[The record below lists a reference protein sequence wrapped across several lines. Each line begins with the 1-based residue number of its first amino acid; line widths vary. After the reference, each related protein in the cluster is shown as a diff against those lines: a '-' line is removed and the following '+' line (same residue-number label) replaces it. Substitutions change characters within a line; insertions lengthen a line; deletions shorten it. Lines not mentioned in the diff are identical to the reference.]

1 MVAIPAVLEAGAE
14 SRFSVS
20 LMKPSRNMVMTIT
33 LRTKQGT
40 LTLLHKI
47 RCLEFHNVF
56 KFQVP
61 SGLKDEVA
69 DFEVE
74 LRGAKFYS
82 KEVRKVM
89 IRTYEPMTF
98 VQTDKPIYLPGQ
110 TVKFRVVTIDTKFRP
125 ATQLYDIIDLED
137 PNSNKIGQ
145 WLKETSNGEILQL
158 SFSLN
163 AEAREGI
170 YNIIVSI
177 GKNKI
182 YRNFKVEK
190 YVLPKFEVNIKAP
203 DKVSI
208 GQEEIEVKVCAQ
220 YTYKQSVPGLI
231 TAEMCRPL
239 YRYIRETEDI
249 KPPCFVETM
258 EADESGC
265 ATFFFEMSTFKK
277 IVKVVQA
284 SLLLS
289 AKVEEEETGKTMT
302 STTLIF

>member
-1 MVAIPAVLEAGAE
+1 MVAIPAVVEAGAE

-20 LMKPSRNMVMTIT
+20 LMKPSRNM
-33 LRTKQGT
+33 
-40 LTLLHKI
+40 
-47 RCLEFHNVF
+47 FHNVF
-56 KFQVP
+56 KFQV
-61 SGLKDEVA
+61 SYKDGVA

-110 TVKFRVVTIDTKFRP
+110 TGKNLSCMK
-125 ATQLYDIIDLED
+125 
-137 PNSNKIGQ
+137 
-145 WLKETSNGEILQL
+145 TSNGEILQL

-249 KPPCFVETM
+249 KPPCF
-258 EADESGC
+258 SGC
-265 ATFFFEMSTFKK
+265 ATFFFEICNTL
-277 IVKVVQA
+277 A
-284 SLLLS
+284 SFS
-289 AKVEEEETGKTMT
+289 GITHQQEKRIEISFVIGK
-302 STTLIF
+302 LIFIDTPKVYAMGSDVEGKVSMILNIRRGFFWKRMIQIWKSFFLFKIR

>member
-1 MVAIPAVLEAGAE
+1 
-14 SRFSVS
+14 
-20 LMKPSRNMVMTIT
+20 MVMTIT

-220 YTYKQSVPGLI
+220 
-231 TAEMCRPL
+231 
-239 YRYIRETEDI
+239 
-249 KPPCFVETM
+249 
-258 EADESGC
+258 
-265 ATFFFEMSTFKK
+265 
-277 IVKVVQA
+277 
-284 SLLLS
+284 
-289 AKVEEEETGKTMT
+289 
-302 STTLIF
+302 

>member
-20 LMKPSRNMVMTIT
+20 LMKPSRKYGSLQFCRHEFFKYLIA
-33 LRTKQGT
+33 
-40 LTLLHKI
+40 LLPT
-47 RCLEFHNVF
+47 
-56 KFQVP
+56 QVP

-110 TVKFRVVTIDTKFRP
+110 TGKTFH
-125 ATQLYDIIDLED
+125 D

-249 KPPCFVETM
+249 KPPCFYKKSCNTLTSF
-258 EADESGC
+258 SGI
-265 ATFFFEMSTFKK
+265 THQQEKRIQISFV
-277 IVKVVQA
+277 I
-284 SLLLS
+284 
-289 AKVEEEETGKTMT
+289 GK
-302 STTLIF
+302 LIFIDTPKVYAMGSDVEGKIKAVDYDDTPIPDMPVYLF